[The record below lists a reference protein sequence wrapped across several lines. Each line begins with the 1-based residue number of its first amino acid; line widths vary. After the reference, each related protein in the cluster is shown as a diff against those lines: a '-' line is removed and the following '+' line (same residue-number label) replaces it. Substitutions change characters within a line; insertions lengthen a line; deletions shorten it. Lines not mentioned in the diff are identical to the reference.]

1 MSQSLRIL
9 TWNTQMRSWAMEVG
23 MPPTIPPVTTAEKRA
38 ELISD
43 GILASPFDYDIVC
56 LCEVFDEDSRDILR
70 KRLRKRFPWIV
81 TKCDFGFIG
90 TELGAAPL
98 IDLPLQG
105 MSFVSGLIF
114 NPLSVLDYRPE
125 DSGLMIFSK
134 WPFATQGLI
143 TLPPDVVALLQTGPL
158 GSAIPAALPRV
169 AFHPYSF
176 SSTTGADTFAAK
188 GIAYAQI
195 QRAPGQV
202 YHVFFS
208 HTQADDEHV
217 EENADERGDQMKEVE
232 SFILACVGGFPA
244 TGEVFFMGDLNIRG
258 ELHDDCVPAAEWSR
272 IFNNPGRLLMKDVI
286 DLWGQR
292 QCTGHKGLRDTGITA
307 TTRYHPQDQRLDYIL
322 GSAISNLAAQ
332 HLKIDYPLSSVP
344 PGHPDVSYM
353 SDHLP
358 LQIDLAF
365 PRPFST
371 PHGAMK
377 VPAQLNFIDTQLIME
392 GQVVWYRFDK
402 QGTYDFMLSRGAD
415 RCGYEV
421 YLDTDLSRPRRQYHN
436 ETHGDFGQKFVLATA
451 PFLVKVFPFSREG
464 EVRFQFRAHLHL
476 GISPDDSIQLPY
488 GVPVPEQ
495 FPKPNPT
502 PQLLNLD
509 FFDTPWD
516 DKDTKW
522 FRLDGP
528 EVDLGSPLEVTILV
542 EQTLGDAP
550 YGVRLIRLLA
560 TGWVE
565 LDRAGPGLRGY
576 ELKTSINKGE
586 KYYVCIFRDD
596 LPALRELEFVVTAKA
611 NVSLLRGGSG
621 GKPRLICEDETSG
634 WGADDIELDISVDG
648 EPHRYI
654 DNDKIGDMEQDSVR
668 DLDQWIPDFLPY
680 RKGVGFR
687 VIELDDTS
695 PNDIGS
701 QTLLPHDQLGSIPSL
716 FVVSETKP
724 DGTVRGSLHVNVDD
738 GTYDVQVTVSTYDD
752 LF

>member
-9 TWNTQMRSWAMEVG
+9 TWNTQMRSWMMEVG
-23 MPPTIPPVTTAEKRA
+23 MPPTIPPVTTAEERA
-38 ELISD
+38 HLISD
-43 GILASPFDYDIVC
+43 GILASEFDYDIVC

-70 KRLRKRFPWIV
+70 TRLRKRFPWIV

-105 MSFVSGLIF
+105 LSFVSGLISD
-114 NPLSVLDYRPE
+114 PLSSLDYRPE

-143 TLPPDVVALLQTGPL
+143 SLHPDVVALLQAGPL
-158 GSAIPAALPRV
+158 GAAIPAAVPRV

-176 SSTTGADTFAAK
+176 SSTTGNDKFAAK

-195 QRAPGQV
+195 QRSPGQI
-202 YHVFFS
+202 YHIFFS
-208 HTQADDEHV
+208 HTQADDDRV
-217 EENADERGDQMKEVE
+217 EEHAAERGDQMKEVE
-232 SFILACVGGFPA
+232 AFILGCVGGFPA
-244 TGEVFFMGDLNIRG
+244 SGEVFFMGDLNIRG
-258 ELHDDCVPAAEWSR
+258 ELRDDCDMNAEWAR
-272 IFNNPGRLLMKDVI
+272 TFNNPGRLLMKDVI

-292 QCTGHKGLRDTGITA
+292 QCTGHKGLRDKGISA
-307 TTRYHPQDQRLDYIL
+307 TTRYHPQEERLDYIL
-322 GSAISNLAAQ
+322 GSAMSNLSAQ

-358 LQIDLAF
+358 LRIELAA
-365 PRPFST
+365 PRLFST
-371 PHGAMK
+371 PHGAMN
-377 VPAQLNFIDTQLIME
+377 VPIQSNFIDNQQIRE

-402 QGTYDFMLSRGAD
+402 QGTYDFMLARGAD

-436 ETHGDFGQKFVLATA
+436 ESDGDFGQKFVLASA
-451 PFLVKVFPFSREG
+451 PFLVKVFSFSREQ
-464 EVRFQFRAHLHL
+464 EVQFQFRAHLHL
-476 GISPDDSIQLPY
+476 GTSPNDSIQLPY
-488 GVPVPEQ
+488 GVLVPEQ

-509 FFDTPWD
+509 FFGTPWD

-528 EVDLGSPLEVTILV
+528 EVDLGQPLEVLIRV

-550 YGVRLIRLLA
+550 FGVRLVRLLA
-560 TGWVE
+560 GGWVE
-565 LDRAGPGLRGY
+565 LDRAGPGLRRY
-576 ELKTSINKGE
+576 ELKTKINKGE
-586 KYYVCIFRDD
+586 KYYVCVFRAD
-596 LPALRELEFVVTAKA
+596 LPALRELEFNVTATT
-611 NVSLLRGGSG
+611 NVSLLRGGAN

-634 WGADDIELDISVDG
+634 WGADDIELDITVDG
-648 EPHRYI
+648 KPFRHI
-654 DNDKIGDMEQDSVR
+654 SNDEIGDMEQDSIR
-668 DLDQWIPDFLPY
+668 DLDQWISDFLPY
-680 RKGVGFR
+680 FKGVGFT

-701 QTLLPHDQLGSIPSL
+701 QSLPPHDQLKSVPSL
-716 FVVSETKP
+716 FVISDTQP
-724 DGTVRGSLHVNVDD
+724 DGTIRGSLHVNVDD

>member
-9 TWNTQMRSWAMEVG
+9 TWNTQMRSWGMEVG
-23 MPPTIPPVTTAEKRA
+23 SPPTIPPVTTAEERA

-43 GILASPFDYDIVC
+43 GILGSPFDYDIVC

-70 KRLRKRFPWIV
+70 ERLRSRFPWIV

-98 IDLPLQG
+98 VDLPLQG

-114 NPLSVLDYRPE
+114 NPPSVLNYRPE

-134 WPFATQGLI
+134 WPFATHGLV
-143 TLPPDVVALLQTGPL
+143 TLPPEIVALLQTGPL
-158 GSAIPAALPRV
+158 GSAIPAAIPRV
-169 AFHPYSF
+169 AFHPYS
-176 SSTTGADTFAAK
+176 STTANDQFAAK

-195 QRAPGQV
+195 QRAPEQV
-202 YHVFFS
+202 YHLFFS
-208 HTQADDEHV
+208 HTQADEEHT
-217 EENADERGDQMKEVE
+217 EENAEERGDQMKEVE
-232 SFILACVGGFPA
+232 AFIRGCVGGFPA
-244 TGEVFFMGDLNIRG
+244 SDEVFFMGDLNIYG
-258 ELHDDCVPAAEWSR
+258 ELHDNCVATAEWSR
-272 IFNNPGRLLMKDVI
+272 IFNNPERLLMKDLI

-292 QCTGHKGLRDTGITA
+292 QCTGHNGLRDKGITA
-307 TTRYHPQDQRLDYIL
+307 TTRYYPQEQRLDYIL
-322 GSAISNLAAQ
+322 GSASSNLAAQ

-358 LQIDLAF
+358 LRIDLAL

-371 PHGAMK
+371 PHGAMT
-377 VPAQLNFIDTQLIME
+377 VPVQPNFIDTQLIME

-402 QGTYDFMLSRGAD
+402 QGTYDFMLMHGAD

-436 ETHGDFGQKFVLATA
+436 EMNHFGQKFVLATA
-451 PFLVKVFPFSREG
+451 PFLVKVYPFSREG
-464 EVRFQFRAHLHL
+464 RVQFQIRAHLHL
-476 GISPDDSIQLPY
+476 GISPDDAIQLPY
-488 GVPVPEQ
+488 GVPVSEQ

-502 PQLLNLD
+502 PQLLNAD
-509 FFDTPWD
+509 FSDTPWE

-528 EVDLGSPLEVTILV
+528 VVDVGSPVEITILV
-542 EQTLGDAP
+542 EQILGDAP
-550 YGVRLIRLLA
+550 YGVRLVKLSA

-565 LDRAGPGLRGY
+565 LDRAGPGLRRY
-576 ELKTSINKGE
+576 ELKTKIDKNE
-586 KYYVCIFRDD
+586 MYYVCIFRDD
-596 LPALRELEFVVTAKA
+596 LPDLRELEFIITAKTD
-611 NVSLLRGGSG
+611 VSLLRGGTN

-634 WGADDIELDISVDG
+634 WGADDIELDITVDG
-648 EPHRYI
+648 NPHRYI
-654 DNDKIGDMEQDSVR
+654 DNDEIGDMEQDSIR

-680 RKGVGFR
+680 RRGIGFR

-701 QTLLPHDQLGSIPSL
+701 QTLPPHDQLGSVPTL
-716 FVVSETKP
+716 FVVSETQP

-738 GTYDVQVTVSTYDD
+738 GTYDVLVTVSTYDD